1 MYYLVLY
8 FCINKLHVILEMI
21 VKIRLKC
28 LKNLN
33 PNNFSRV
40 LKYQSSGVSNE
51 LKPIKGIPN
60 SDEVKTNE
68 NPLDVAKMKIFEL
81 VSVYEEAIG
90 LKEIKEAQSNVLK
103 AEKNFVTAQDTRRA
117 LNTELLEIQSRLR
130 DLRDQMERLSRTET
144 LFLKLFTEEHEIL
157 KREKFLVHEYKIK
170 ESEERD
176 LFYLLSASLR
186 DSQEKERA
194 RVERIKYLQLG
205 LSITCTTLGIISAFL
220 MSYYKNSHIK
230 EILSFEKE
238 QFAYS
243 NQLINDIR
251 SKQTELQNIFETN
264 LNALTE
270 ARAVQ
275 IDTAEIGS
283 ISNSE
288 QPKLETIVE
297 KKEINDE
304 LKSVETVVTL
314 EPVKELRLY
323 LIASSVILGFLYFL
337 KS

>member
-103 AEKNFVTAQDTRRA
+103 V
-117 LNTELLEIQSRLR
+117 RL
-130 DLRDQMERLSRTET
+130 
-144 LFLKLFTEEHEIL
+144 
-157 KREKFLVHEYKIK
+157 
-170 ESEERD
+170 
-176 LFYLLSASLR
+176 
-186 DSQEKERA
+186 
-194 RVERIKYLQLG
+194 
-205 LSITCTTLGIISAFL
+205 
-220 MSYYKNSHIK
+220 
-230 EILSFEKE
+230 
-238 QFAYS
+238 
-243 NQLINDIR
+243 
-251 SKQTELQNIFETN
+251 
-264 LNALTE
+264 
-270 ARAVQ
+270 
-275 IDTAEIGS
+275 
-283 ISNSE
+283 
-288 QPKLETIVE
+288 
-297 KKEINDE
+297 
-304 LKSVETVVTL
+304 
-314 EPVKELRLY
+314 VK
-323 LIASSVILGFLYFL
+323 
-337 KS
+337 